1 MRGCGCGRA
10 WPPNACQQ
18 SRQKWRAGQMSAAL
32 PPPPKPP
39 PSPPAKSSAPVRGRS
54 GERQSD
60 LGRPDN
66 PNAESSAQA
75 VLLRPVGAGSA
86 ASPGRA
92 GRGSLFARRA
102 LAACMLVAGLSLG
115 CALAHAET
123 KLAAAGRQA
132 SRAVPAR
139 LRMRLRG
146 GGEQADAATGLTEAQ
161 ANALLEGAEEDESG
175 PAAILTIL
183 RDYGGSANVVRLGC
197 QRIAAAFTDAGR
209 NVTECEAL
217 RTAYASAGGAMC
229 VLETLKAH
237 SSKGDPLVIAAVCA
251 ALRQLLAGP
260 PNHAAEGDEL
270 WDQDC
275 AATPIRVQC
284 GRAGAAQMAIEVM
297 TSYAAAAQHAA
308 AEQDAAAVQALCGGY
323 GVLEMLAMDYE
334 GKQQQLELGAIPLL
348 VQHLQLMPHHPRIVE
363 GAAAALINA
372 ACGHD
377 ENKMLISRHA
387 AALNT
392 SIGKILGTT
401 MDAHA
406 EDAGVQKRA
415 CALMCNL
422 AAEESMQLQKELV
435 GDGAIRRIL
444 AAMTALG
451 DDAGVQQECC
461 AVLTNLARH
470 NEEARNTIREAG
482 GEALARG
489 ALKRHRTALLVEHYA
504 QWLLGAL
511 LVHA

>member
-1 MRGCGCGRA
+1 MLGARA
-10 WPPNACQQ
+10 
-18 SRQKWRAGQMSAAL
+18 R
-32 PPPPKPP
+32 
-39 PSPPAKSSAPVRGRS
+39 SPPACLS
-54 GERQSD
+54 GTD
-60 LGRPDN
+60 LRVLRAIPGRPDN

-308 AEQDAAAVQALCGGY
+308 AEQDAAAVQVMC
-323 GVLEMLAMDYE
+323 VMCVMCVRMCVR
-334 GKQQQLELGAIPLL
+334 GA
-348 VQHLQLMPHHPRIVE
+348 
-363 GAAAALINA
+363 GAS
-372 ACGHD
+372 G
-377 ENKMLISRHA
+377 S
-387 AALNT
+387 
-392 SIGKILGTT
+392 
-401 MDAHA
+401 
-406 EDAGVQKRA
+406 A
-415 CALMCNL
+415 CAPPNVPMPNVPVTMPRSVPMTMTRKSSTTLSASL
-422 AAEESMQLQKELV
+422 RLGV
-435 GDGAIRRIL
+435 GGSASTRSS
-444 AAMTALG
+444 
-451 DDAGVQQECC
+451 
-461 AVLTNLARH
+461 
-470 NEEARNTIREAG
+470 
-482 GEALARG
+482 
-489 ALKRHRTALLVEHYA
+489 
-504 QWLLGAL
+504 
-511 LVHA
+511 